1 MVLYNF
7 KAIRVVPDA
16 KDFIDIVLSKTQR
29 GTPTVVHNGWAI
41 TRIRQFY
48 TRKVPPSPSPL
59 LFRGPCKWF
68 LHAYAWTPRASRRS
82 SPFLVALSADAS
94 SADANA
100 SLHAARILRDVL
112 R

>member
-48 TRKVPPSPSPL
+48 TRKVSFCAPSPSP
-59 LFRGPCKWF
+59 FP
-68 LHAYAWTPRASRRS
+68 
-82 SPFLVALSADAS
+82 
-94 SADANA
+94 
-100 SLHAARILRDVL
+100 LRDTGHILCWSSLETCICPARTCL
-112 R
+112 RTR

>member
-48 TRKVPPSPSPL
+48 TRKVPSPRLPSPSPSGTL
-59 LFRGPCKWF
+59 AMFSMLPAHLACLWSGAHMPA
-68 LHAYAWTPRASRRS
+68 HAPSIMR
-82 SPFLVALSADAS
+82 
-94 SADANA
+94 
-100 SLHAARILRDVL
+100 AARARLL
-112 R
+112 HQSAAQ